1 MNACICVYFTF
12 FIRQHEMFVND
23 ECFSASE
30 NNDFMVAT
38 VLYCIVKHLS
48 APMKELVVSSSS
60 PLGLLAG
67 KKVYYICQMNENFN
81 SRMC

>member
-1 MNACICVYFTF
+1 
-12 FIRQHEMFVND
+12 
-23 ECFSASE
+23 
-30 NNDFMVAT
+30 
-38 VLYCIVKHLS
+38 
-48 APMKELVVSSSS
+48 LVVSSSS